1 MPYVAAN
8 CPRFPNLI
16 YSMLHTSRAIV
27 LRTIKYKDSTIIAQ
41 MYTATDG
48 RASFAVRIPRTA
60 RTRLRSSLVVP
71 LAMLEVDWKDARGK
85 GLAHVVSAR
94 PYYIYTGLEY
104 SPVKMAVVMF
114 ISEMLTASL
123 RAGVADE
130 RLYQFLDTSL
140 RWLDVT
146 EGSCANYHIVFLLH
160 LTEYL
165 GFRPNTDD
173 YTPGSSFNLR
183 DGRFVPLATDDCL
196 PAADSAYIP
205 QLMRMRYATA
215 ERIHFFRDQRARIL
229 DCIIRYYGLHIPAF
243 PQLKSP
249 AVLAALF
256 D

>member
-85 GLAHVVSAR
+85 GLAHVV
-94 PYYIYTGLEY
+94 
-104 SPVKMAVVMF
+104 
-114 ISEMLTASL
+114 
-123 RAGVADE
+123 DE

-215 ERIHFFRDQRARIL
+215 ERIHFS
-229 DCIIRYYGLHIPAF
+229 
-243 PQLKSP
+243 LKSP

-256 D
+256 V